1 VEQLLPIDFY
11 SNLVGALVDQKVIQH
26 LMQEQCAK
34 LLKHLERW
42 PELNMMLAQMVFK
55 WLMCL
60 FVGELPEETEL
71 LVWDLFFLKG
81 SYIIYKVALTLIQII
96 SVQILKLDKY
106 NDIIMV
112 LLSFG

>member
-1 VEQLLPIDFY
+1 
-11 SNLVGALVDQKVIQH
+11 
-26 LMQEQCAK
+26 MQEQCAK

-81 SYIIYKVALTLIQII
+81 SYVLYKVALTLVKMI
-96 SVQILKLDKY
+96 SVHILKLDKY
-106 NDIIMV
+106 NDIILV
-112 LLSFG
+112 LL

>member
-1 VEQLLPIDFY
+1 
-11 SNLVGALVDQKVIQH
+11 
-26 LMQEQCAK
+26 MQEQCTK

-60 FVGELPEETEL
+60 FVGELL

-81 SYIIYKVALTLIQII
+81 SYVLYKVALTLVKMI

-106 NDIIMV
+106 NDIILV
-112 LLSFG
+112 LL